1 MLTCL
6 KFNIMEEEK
15 LSDLELVERV
25 KRGREPDASLKELV
39 SRHSGIYIS
48 MVNNYS
54 PPPESR
60 LASSREDL
68 LSDKDYYIYQAA
80 LKYDESKKTKFSTY
94 LGNETRWMCL
104 NIYNKSKNS
113 KEVPMDCYQPKPLSS
128 LDPDPKLD
136 EEVLGRIIRLINK
149 DPDSRVSKIFQMRYI
164 EGVKNKVMPWN
175 QVCKTVNLSIQGC
188 INVHDKAITSIKKE
202 LKEEI

>member
-1 MLTCL
+1 MLTWG
-6 KFNIMEEEK
+6 KFNVMEEEK

-68 LSDKDYYIYQAA
+68 LCDKDYYIYQAA
-80 LKYDESKKTKFSTY
+80 LKYDKSKKTKFSTY

-104 NIYNKSKNS
+104 NIYNRNKNS
-113 KEVPMDCYQPKPLSS
+113 KEIHVESHAIKSINQFAPE
-128 LDPDPKLD
+128 PKLD
-136 EEVLGRIIRLINK
+136 EEILSKIIKLVEV
-149 DPDSRVSKIFQMRYI
+149 DPDSRVSKIFKLRYI
-164 EGVKNKVMPWN
+164 EGNKNKVMPWN
-175 QVCKTVNLSIQGC
+175 QVCKSVDLSIQGC
-188 INVHDKAITSIKKE
+188 INVHNKAIKTIKKE
-202 LKEEI
+202 LNKEI